1 MHLPLRDLLRHLQM
15 SYEALAKFV
24 RLIIETHIRE
34 VDITDGKAP
43 HGSEKHISDLQGRI
57 EALVKWR
64 DKQRK
69 GTETR
74 ANYTR
79 LITRLRSELKSA
91 MYKADKAKKK
101 KIKDEH

>member
-1 MHLPLRDLLRHLQM
+1 M
-15 SYEALAKFV
+15 SYEALTKFV
-24 RLIIETHIRE
+24 RLVIETHIRE
-34 VDITDGKAP
+34 VDVTDGKAP
-43 HGSEKHISDLQGRI
+43 HGSKKHISDLQDRI

-74 ANYTR
+74 ANYSR

-91 MYKADKAKKK
+91 SYQADKTKKK
-101 KIKDEH
+101 NTKDEH